1 MILNRKPPKKFI
13 MHKFLISRK
22 TKRFWIVVSILIV
35 GIMGIFSSAALARVQ
50 EFGNHTTYIT
60 GRDIV
65 DGDYPLVVVNT
76 ATSSENTWG
85 RVIRVT
91 GNNAVIVPP
100 YNINSYFDIGVD
112 DQGNFFINSPVDT
125 KTSHSLMISRDGV
138 VTINRPQL

>member
-1 MILNRKPPKKFI
+1 MPKFSIKQQ
-13 MHKFLISRK
+13 

-35 GIMGIFSSAALARVQ
+35 GIVGIFSSTALATVQ
-50 EFGNHTTYIT
+50 EVNNDMTFIRGK
-60 GRDIV
+60 DIV
-65 DGDYPLVVVNT
+65 NGNFPLVVINT

-91 GNNAVIVPP
+91 GDNAPIIPF
-100 YNINSYFDIGVD
+100 YNIKSFFDIGID

-125 KTSHSLMISRDGV
+125 KTSHSLMISPDGV

>member
-13 MHKFLISRK
+13 MHKFSISQK

-35 GIMGIFSSAALARVQ
+35 GIIGIFSSAAFARVQ
-50 EFGNHTTYIT
+50 ELGDNTTFIS
-60 GRDIV
+60 GKDIV
-65 DGDYPLVVVNT
+65 GGDYPLVVSNT

-91 GNNAVIVPP
+91 GNNAAIVPP
-100 YNINSYFDIGVD
+100 YNIHSFFDIGVD
-112 DQGNFFINSPVDT
+112 DQGNFFINSPTDT
-125 KTSHSLMISRDGV
+125 KTSHSLMISPDGV